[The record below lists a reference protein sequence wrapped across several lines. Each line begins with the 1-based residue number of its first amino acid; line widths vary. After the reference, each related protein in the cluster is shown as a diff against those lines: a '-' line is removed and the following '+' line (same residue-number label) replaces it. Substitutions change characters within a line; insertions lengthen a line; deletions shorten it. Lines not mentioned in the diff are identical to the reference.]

1 MTLSLAAE
9 KPNYLAL
16 NAMLNLFDENGRIQ
30 FDKDQEAARQYFLQ
44 DVNKRLRY
52 FKEGLEEKIAYLWK
66 NDYYER
72 EFIEQY
78 DWEFVKRLYK
88 RIYGAKFRFATFVGA
103 YKFYTGYALRS
114 FDGEEYLETYED
126 RIAAVAMLLGAGNER
141 QATQL
146 ADEMINQRYQPA
158 TPTFLNAGK
167 KQRGELISCFLI
179 EIQDDMHSIGRAVN
193 SALQLSKR
201 GGGVA
206 FNLTNI
212 RAAMDPI
219 KGIKNASSGI
229 LPIMKLLED
238 SFSYANQLGARQ
250 GAGAVYLN
258 AHHLDV
264 EAFLDCK
271 KEAADEKV
279 RIKTLSL
286 GIVIPDITLE
296 LATKN
301 EEMYLFSP
309 YDVSR
314 KYGKPYSQVNLTKVY
329 RELVDDP
336 KIRKSAFPGGAR
348 GFFQHLA
355 EVQFESGYPYV
366 MFEDNVNRQSEIR
379 GKVTM
384 SNLCVTGE
392 TELLTAD
399 GVFTARE
406 LYERGGDLTV
416 MVDGR
421 TRGDF
426 DEAERGVSEAAAI
439 PMQLTARDAQIFKV
453 RTREGFEL
461 RATEW
466 HKMFVLRRDG
476 TTRRPTY
483 RVEKISLNELL
494 PGDELL
500 VQSGEGAFGGHH
512 DPDLAYIAGALAGD
526 GTFGSTRAG
535 EGVARLLL
543 YGDKVQLRDALT
555 SATHR
560 VLAAHH
566 QGPLHHSTSL
576 TPDFVGQEPMALT
589 SRPLAEVLARHGL
602 TRETKLS
609 VPEFVQR
616 GDRATQIAY
625 LEGLL
630 QTDGCVSG
638 SEANK
643 SCSVELGSVSR
654 SLLGQVQ
661 QVLLNLGIYSRIYRV
676 SESGTPALP
685 DGRGGTR
692 DYPRKAVYSLRVMDR
707 EARERLMA
715 IIRMR
720 TASRERFEALSAVLA
735 ETSRAPKHRF
745 TATVESIEPDGIE
758 DVYDTTVEG
767 VHSLIFNGIV
777 TGNCSEI
784 LQVSEASEI
793 DENQDYVVVGKDI
806 SCNLGSMNISRAM
819 DGPSLRNTVETAIRS
834 LTEVSDTSDVA
845 VVPSIQAGNERSHAV
860 GLGQMNLHGYLARSG
875 IDYASK
881 AAVDFTDAYFRTV
894 RYHAIWA
901 STRIARER
909 ERTFDG
915 FEHSKYATGEAFEK
929 YLRPYQPATAK
940 VRRLFEEAGHEWPTE
955 EHWRRLA
962 AHVRRHGMYHQNL
975 LAVAPTG
982 SISYVNHA
990 TSSIHPITAKIEMRS
1005 EGGMGRVYYPAAHMD
1020 DDNQHLYRDAYDIGY
1035 EALIDIYAAAT
1046 PHVDQGLSLTLFL
1059 TSDMTTRDLNRAQI
1073 YAWKK
1078 GLKTIYYV
1086 RVRSEA
1092 IAGTD
1097 QEGCVSCAV

>member
-1 MTLSLAAE
+1 MTLSPAAE

-16 NAMLNLFDENGRIQ
+16 NAMLNLFDENGHIQ

-406 LYERGGDLTV
+406 LHERGRDLTV
-416 MVDGR
+416 MVDDR

-439 PMQLTARDAQIFKV
+439 PMQLTARDSQIFKV

-476 TTRRPTY
+476 TPTRPTY
-483 RVEKISLNELL
+483 RIEKISLNELM
-494 PGDELL
+494 PGDEIL
-500 VQSGEGAFGGHH
+500 VQSGEGSFGRESAEVRAFVYGAMQGGE
-512 DPDLAYIAGALAGD
+512 P
-526 GTFGSTRAG
+526 RAG
-535 EGVARLLL
+535 SPDDE
-543 YGDKVQLRDALT
+543 LR
-555 SATHR
+555 
-560 VLAAHH
+560 
-566 QGPLHHSTSL
+566 
-576 TPDFVGQEPMALT
+576 
-589 SRPLAEVLARHGL
+589 
-602 TRETKLS
+602 
-609 VPEFVQR
+609 VPPAIR
-616 GDRATQIAY
+616 GADRNTQITY
-625 LEGLL
+625 LRGLSD
-630 QTDGCVSG
+630 QDAWRTRFAITSHGIEWVS
-638 SEANK
+638 S
-643 SCSVELGSVSR
+643 SR
-654 SLLGQVQ
+654 SLLRDIQGM
-661 QVLLNLGIYSRIYRV
+661 LLNFGVLATINST
-676 SESGTPALP
+676 ESDGTG
-685 DGRGGTR
+685 GR
-692 DYPRKAVYSLRVMDR
+692 
-707 EARERLMA
+707 
-715 IIRMR
+715 
-720 TASRERFEALSAVLA
+720 ALSPWRLFVADKADRRRLSLVMEGELNA
-735 ETSRAPKHRF
+735 EEIDRQLRRDQLRPNHRF

-793 DENQDYVVVGKDI
+793 DENQDYVILGKDI

-845 VVPSIQAGNERSHAV
+845 VVPSIHAGNERSHAV

-915 FEHSKYATGEAFEK
+915 FEHSKYASGEAFEK